1 MIKENAAD
9 KAKFIPKTGF
19 NVVGVDDFE
28 LPGERLYIIGHFNEE
43 KSAAEAMSKFKRENP
58 GETVHIYDPET
69 K

>member
-1 MIKENAAD
+1 MIKKNSGD

-28 LPGERLYIIGHFNEE
+28 LPGEKLYLIGHFKDD
-43 KSAAEAMSKFKRENP
+43 KSATESMSKFKRENP
-58 GETVHIYDPET
+58 GETVHVYGPET

>member
-1 MIKENAAD
+1 MIKENTAD

-28 LPGERLYIIGHFNEE
+28 LPGERIYIVGHFNDE
-43 KSAAEAMSKFKRENP
+43 KLANAALAKFKKENP
-58 GETVHIYDPET
+58 GETAYVYGPET